1 MTPRGRM
8 IYVPKNVL
16 VEAEKIMQSK
26 KIKRVDALND
36 LVKYAR
42 VGREAERIYKFDF
55 KHLFGGKK

>member
-16 VEAEKIMQSK
+16 SEAEKIMQSK
-26 KIKRVDALND
+26 NIKRVAALNE
-36 LVKYAR
+36 LVKYAK

-55 KHLFGGKK
+55 RHLLGGGK